1 MEKML
6 NKDLLTI
13 VNSRLQSCKSAQDKL
28 RGIQKPFLYDTF
40 AGRILELEYI
50 KQCLKNKVKL

>member
-1 MEKML
+1 ML